1 MRNKRM
7 KFAIAA
13 AIACIILL
21 IAATLAYFTDRAQVQ
36 ATGTAGTVSITVD
49 DPSLLNPDGIDNF
62 NPGDGRSIEATI
74 TNTGNKSVDVR
85 RTFQV
90 TMTPDTG
97 VTFTDDGTTPMGWAI
112 YAKSDC
118 TPDADGNWV
127 VNSGA
132 TALGDTVDNGDGSFT
147 LTYTVPTTGDLLLN
161 GTGDNAEIE
170 AGVEDTSYANNDY
183 VLAMLPGTDNSY
195 QNATVTLDILVEAKQ
210 HRNTTAGWTL
220 VDTVSVPFGGGTVDA
235 VPAAAERSDGSLIN
249 P

>member
-1 MRNKRM
+1 M

-13 AIACIILL
+13 AIACLILL
-21 IAATLAYFTDRAQVQ
+21 IAATLAYFTDRAQAQ
-36 ATGTAGTVSITVD
+36 ATGTAGTVSITVE
-49 DPSLLNPDGIDNF
+49 DPNLLNPDGIDNF

-74 TNTGNKSVDVR
+74 TNEGNKSVDVR

-90 TMTPDTG
+90 TMVPDTG

-118 TPDADGNWV
+118 TQDTDGNWV

-132 TALGDTVDNGDGSFT
+132 TALGNSVANADGSVT
-147 LTYTVPTTGDLLLN
+147 LTYAVPSTSDLVLN
-161 GTGDNAEIE
+161 GTGANAETE
-170 AGVEDTSYANNDY
+170 AAAVGTSYANDDY

-210 HRNTTAGWTL
+210 HRNTTDGWA
-220 VDTVSVPFGGGTVDA
+220 VVPTVPVSFGDGTVNA
-235 VPAAAERSDGSLIN
+235 VPAAIERADGSLIN